1 MQYLRDLASAREL
14 LANLTLRDIR
24 GQYKRTILGR
34 LWSLV
39 SPLSSMLVYSFVFY
53 FLLRAT
59 PDPGD
64 PSGLHIFAV
73 WLLCGLLPWSFFSG
87 ALSASMNSIVG
98 GASLITKV
106 YFPRVVLPIS
116 SVLTMGYNWLFEMG
130 VLIIVLCAVGGWG
143 VILWLPLVAVFMVVL
158 AAFATGVGLIL
169 AIANVYFRDTQ
180 HLVSILLQIWM
191 YLTPIIYPPSL
202 VQVQSDKLGGLL
214 GTDVTVMNIYE
225 SNPMFHFVTVFRNLM
240 YDQRWP
246 DPADV
251 LACIAWA
258 LVALV
263 GGFLMFTRKE
273 KRLAEIL

>member
-1 MQYLRDLASAREL
+1 MQYLRELASAREL

-53 FLLRAT
+53 FLLRAE
-59 PDPGD
+59 PAAGD

-87 ALSASMNSIVG
+87 ALSASMSSIVG
-98 GASLITKV
+98 GAGLITKV
-106 YFPRVVLPIS
+106 YFPRVVLPVS
-116 SVLTMGYNWLFEMG
+116 AVLTTGYNWLFEMA
-130 VLIIVLCAVGGWG
+130 VLVIVLCAVGGWG
-143 VILWLPLVAVFMVVL
+143 VIVWLPLVAVFMVVL
-158 AAFATGVGLIL
+158 AAFAVGVGMLL

-180 HLVSILLQIWM
+180 HLISILLQIWM
-191 YLTPIIYPPSL
+191 YLTPIIYPASL
-202 VQVQSDKLGGLL
+202 VGVQSDKVGGLL
-214 GTDVTVMNIYE
+214 GTPITVMDIYE
-225 SNPMFHFVTVFRNLM
+225 SNPMFHFVQVFRNLM

-251 LACIAWA
+251 LACLAWA

-263 GGFLMFTRKE
+263 AGFLVFTRKE

>member
-1 MQYLRDLASAREL
+1 MQYLRELASAREL

-53 FLLRAT
+53 FLLRAE
-59 PDPGD
+59 PAAGD

-87 ALSASMNSIVG
+87 ALSASMSSIVG
-98 GASLITKV
+98 GAGLITKV
-106 YFPRVVLPIS
+106 YFPRVVLPVS
-116 SVLTMGYNWLFEMG
+116 AVLTTGYNWLFEMA
-130 VLIIVLCAVGGWG
+130 VLVIVLCAVGGWG
-143 VILWLPLVAVFMVVL
+143 VIVWLPLVAVFMVVL
-158 AAFATGVGLIL
+158 AAFAVGVGMLL

-180 HLVSILLQIWM
+180 HLISILLQIWM
-191 YLTPIIYPPSL
+191 YLTPIIYPASL
-202 VQVQSDKLGGLL
+202 VAAQSDKVGGLL
-214 GTDVTVMNIYE
+214 GTPITVMDIYE
-225 SNPMFHFVTVFRNLM
+225 SNPMFHFVQVFRNLM

-251 LACIAWA
+251 LACLAWA
-258 LVALV
+258 IVALAA
-263 GGFLMFTRKE
+263 GFLVFTRKE

>member
-1 MQYLRDLASAREL
+1 MQYLRELASAREL

-53 FLLRAT
+53 FLLRAE
-59 PDPGD
+59 PAAGD

-87 ALSASMNSIVG
+87 ALSASMSSIVG
-98 GASLITKV
+98 GAGLITKV
-106 YFPRVVLPIS
+106 YFPRVVLPVS
-116 SVLTMGYNWLFEMG
+116 AVLTTGYNWLFEMA
-130 VLIIVLCAVGGWG
+130 VLVIVLCAVGGWG
-143 VILWLPLVAVFMVVL
+143 VIVWLPLVAVFMVVL
-158 AAFATGVGLIL
+158 AAFAVGVGMLL

-180 HLVSILLQIWM
+180 HLISILLQIWM
-191 YLTPIIYPPSL
+191 YLTPIIYPASL
-202 VQVQSDKLGGLL
+202 VGVQSDKVGGLL
-214 GTDVTVMNIYE
+214 GTPITVMDIYE
-225 SNPMFHFVTVFRNLM
+225 SNPMFHFVQVFRNLM

-251 LACIAWA
+251 LACVAWA

-263 GGFLMFTRKE
+263 AGFLVFTRKE